1 MQRTYEIMFIVRPD
15 LTEEDNDK
23 IISSLETQA
32 NSVGASVKH
41 VERMGKRRLAYVV
54 RGFQDGTYVLLTVE
68 GSGNAVHEIERRM
81 RVTEQVIKFI
91 TVRMDE
97 EQKRLDKMKK
107 LRDAKRKTSTA
118 APAAATAG
126 EGTVEA
132 AAEAAGTPTPAAQ

>member
-1 MQRTYEIMFIVRPD
+1 MQRTYEIMFIIRPD

-32 NSVGASVKH
+32 NSAGASVKH

-54 RGFQDGTYVLLTVE
+54 RGFQDGLYVLLTVE

-107 LRDAKRKTSTA
+107 LRDAKRKVSTA
-118 APAAATAG
+118 AAPAAEAPAAATEPSA
-126 EGTVEA
+126 
-132 AAEAAGTPTPAAQ
+132 PAPAVTQ

>member
-118 APAAATAG
+118 PAAAAPVAEAPAEPGAPAPAAA
-126 EGTVEA
+126 
-132 AAEAAGTPTPAAQ
+132 Q